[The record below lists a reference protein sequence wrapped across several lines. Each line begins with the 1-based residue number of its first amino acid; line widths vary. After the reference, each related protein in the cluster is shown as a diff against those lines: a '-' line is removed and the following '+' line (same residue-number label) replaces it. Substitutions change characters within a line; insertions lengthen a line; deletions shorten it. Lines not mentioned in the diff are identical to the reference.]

1 METQIKKAE
10 GSPMKR
16 ILKILFICVFT
27 ILLVLCALFLLRYG
41 SVKRR
46 VLPNGY
52 VVETHRDN
60 FYMFGFPGSGSDMQ
74 GFCKVV
80 PPVKGLTP
88 AYFYLEMMQFESE
101 INEETI
107 SVQNGRV
114 EVISPMVKP
123 ISENIWRLLLF

>member
-1 METQIKKAE
+1 
-10 GSPMKR
+10 MKR
-16 ILKILFICVFT
+16 GLKILLLCIFAT
-27 ILLVLCALFLLRYG
+27 LLVLSALFLVRYS
-41 SVKRR
+41 SVKKR

-60 FYMFGFPGSGSDMQ
+60 FYIFGFPGSGSDMQ

-88 AYFYLEMMQFESE
+88 AYFYLEMTHFESE

-114 EVISPMVKP
+114 EVISPMVQP
-123 ISENIWRLLLF
+123 ISENIWRLILF